1 MTDLDFESAQ
11 LELVTE
17 ALRAG
22 PGSPQWRDALATL
35 DSVTPGADEFK
46 LLYAARERL
55 ASGRQYREVRA
66 GAGFTRQVFDAIDQ
80 DAAEPTANAKALP
93 SANLIAALS
102 AAVILG
108 ILAIV
113 AWLVVPRADD
123 TTSAAGAGDD
133 LSQTYFVN
141 TLASTNFDGD
151 GGDGIGS
158 EFTTFG
164 PLDVQTRSGL
174 RPVLEGIADA
184 KTFRGGGVVYAR
196 DLTADQPCAIDA
208 TVRLIKP
215 ADDPVVQV
223 FVADERNFSADS
235 ATTAHELVWQ
245 ARGAD
250 TSVYLP
256 DGKVAA
262 SGPKVRPAG
271 AGGAGGQSLDV
282 RISVNRRQA
291 TVEVNGRRIW
301 SGASQL
307 DPTKPRIVGV
317 RFLAGAAAKP
327 ADVPVV
333 ESVRVLSPQKQ

>member
-11 LELVTE
+11 LQLVTE

-80 DAAEPTANAKALP
+80 NAAEPSTAPKALP

-113 AWLVVPRADD
+113 AWLVVPRAADD
-123 TTSAAGAGDD
+123 TATTGGADD
-133 LSQTYFVN
+133 LAQTYFVN
-141 TLASTNFDGD
+141 TLASSNFDGD
-151 GGDGIGS
+151 GGDGIGA

-164 PLDVQTRSGL
+164 PLDVETRSGL
-174 RPVLEGIADA
+174 RPVLERLADA

-196 DLTADQPCAIDA
+196 DLPADQPCAIDA
-208 TVRLIKP
+208 TVRMVRP

-235 ATTAHELVWQ
+235 ATAARELVWQ
-245 ARGAD
+245 ARGVD

-262 SGPKVRPAG
+262 NGPKMRPG
-271 AGGAGGQSLDV
+271 TGAGGQSLDV

-307 DPTKPRIVGV
+307 DPTKPRVLGI

-327 ADVPVV
+327 ADAPAV
-333 ESVRVLSPQKQ
+333 ESVRVLTPQKQ